1 MKYRMLTKEEIDA
14 LPKMAN
20 ELKKIVIN
28 KPFSVGK
35 IKIEPSES
43 PNITTYLVL
52 YDNCEL
58 RIRYIGKEN
67 GIEHT
72 LAPLQTDDTKL
83 IWQKAQQQCDEKKD
97 EKVNDNKNNK
107 RYEEPFE
114 DDGAYAD

>member
-1 MKYRMLTKEEIDA
+1 MNYKIYTNEEKDA
-14 LPKMAN
+14 MSKFPK

-58 RIRYIGKEN
+58 RIRYVGKEN

-83 IWQKAQQQCDEKKD
+83 IWQKAQQQCDEKKE
-97 EKVNDNKNNK
+97 EKVNENKNDK